1 MNEEQNVQA
10 QAPATQPQEAI
21 DVEKIVKEL
30 QGQGLD
36 AEKILQAIAEM
47 AKEGKLSPEDVEKA
61 KQILSQ
67 PADNEAEEQ
76 QQAEKMFGMKFIQ

>member
-1 MNEEQNVQA
+1 MNEDQNVQA
-10 QAPATQPQEAI
+10 QAPATQPQEAV

-67 PADNEAEEQ
+67 PADNEDEEQ
-76 QQAEKMFGMKFIQ
+76 QQAERMFGMKFIQ